1 MTKTK
6 TVKTALAAVTL
17 AAAAFALPATASAN
31 NFNGRKCSD
40 TQSAVIGGVL
50 GGSLGTAIGEG
61 IAGRGDKTEG
71 AILGAVIGG
80 IAGAAIGDG
89 LDDCEKYDQRFRTDR
104 RNTGFVTGQHNRGF
118 QNNNGFQTVGH
129 RGNARFNRGFNNDPL
144 FQIDREIERTRF
156 EGRQLQAE
164 LRNSRGF
171 RPGLRRAI
179 EANGFRLDQL
189 KRERRQIK
197 RFTDNRRA
205 FQQPV
210 RGHFHGNSR
219 NQCFLNH

>member
-17 AAAAFALPATASAN
+17 AAAAFVLPATASAN

-89 LDDCEKYDQRFRTDR
+89 LDDCEKYDQRFRNNN
-104 RNTGFVTGQHNRGF
+104 RNQGFVTGQRNS
-118 QNNNGFQTVGH
+118 GFQTVGH
-129 RGNARFNRGFNNDPL
+129 RGHSGFNRGFNADPL
-144 FQIDREIERTRF
+144 YQIDREIERTRF
-156 EGRQLQAE
+156 EGQQLQRE

-197 RFTDNRRA
+197 RYTDNRRDNYQA